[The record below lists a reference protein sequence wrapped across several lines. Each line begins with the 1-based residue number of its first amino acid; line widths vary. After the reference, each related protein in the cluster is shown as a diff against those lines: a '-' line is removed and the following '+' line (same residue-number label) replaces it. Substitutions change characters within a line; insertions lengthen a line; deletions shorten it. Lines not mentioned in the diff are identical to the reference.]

1 MIKIIKNTL
10 FLFLLI
16 TSFKST
22 AETIN
27 RETANL
33 CASAIY
39 PVETQLGLPKNVL
52 KAISLKETG
61 RWDNHNKQSLSWPW
75 TVTSRGKGVYHKTE
89 REAIRA
95 VRELQQQGIKNVDVG
110 CMQVNL
116 YYHPH
121 AFKNLQDAFNPQL
134 NVNYAGNFLTQLFED
149 HGSWQTAI
157 EHYHSNDK
165 QRGQRY
171 RLAVEK
177 LRKSQNLNFTNAVS
191 MKATSEWFSK
201 QKQLKLDLHSA
212 KEKRIQNTIQ
222 FKTQRKK
229 ENERLRKAFIERKAN
244 VLKRWKKMMEKRKQ
258 KSTSNDA
265 ITQS

>member
-16 TSFKST
+16 TSFNST

-33 CASAIY
+33 CSSAVY
-39 PVETQLGLPKNVL
+39 PVETQMGLPKNVL
-52 KAISLKETG
+52 NAISLKETG
-61 RWDNHNKQSLSWPW
+61 RWDNQNKQSLSWPW
-75 TVTSRGKGVYHKTE
+75 TVTSRGKGVYHKTKS
-89 REAIRA
+89 EAIRA
-95 VRELQQQGIKNVDVG
+95 VRELQKQGIKNIDVG
-110 CMQVNL
+110 CMQINL
-116 YYHPH
+116 HYHPH
-121 AFKNLQDAFNPQL
+121 AFNNLQEAFNPKL

-177 LRKSQNLNFTNAVS
+177 LRKIQNLDFTPAVPVN
-191 MKATSEWFSK
+191 ATSEWFSN
-201 QKQLKLDLHSA
+201 QQQLKLDLRSA
-212 KEKRIQNTIQ
+212 KEKRIQNSLR
-222 FKTQRKK
+222 FKNVRKK
-229 ENERLRKAFIERKAN
+229 ENERLREAFMERRAN
-244 VLKRWKKMMEKRKQ
+244 VLKRWKKMMEKRKR
-258 KSTSNDA
+258 KHTSPES
-265 ITQS
+265 IT

>member
-1 MIKIIKNTL
+1 M
-10 FLFLLI
+10 FLVLI
-16 TSFKST
+16 SFNST

-27 RETANL
+27 REVANL

-61 RWDNHNKQSLSWPW
+61 RWDNQNKQSLSWPW
-75 TVTSRGKGVYHKTE
+75 TVTSRGKGVYHKTK
-89 REAIRA
+89 REAIKA
-95 VRELQQQGIKNVDVG
+95 VRELQQQGIKNIDVG
-110 CMQVNL
+110 CMQINL

-121 AFKNLQDAFNPQL
+121 AFKNLQDAFNPKL

-149 HGSWQTAI
+149 HGSWQRAI

-191 MKATSEWFSK
+191 MKATSERFSN
-201 QKQLKLDLHSA
+201 QQQLKLDLHSA
-212 KEKRIQNTIQ
+212 KEERIQNSLR
-222 FKTQRKK
+222 FKNIRKK
-229 ENERLRKAFIERKAN
+229 ENERLRKAFVKRKAK
-244 VLKRWKKMMEKRKQ
+244 VLKRWKKMMEKRNQ
-258 KSTSNDA
+258 KRTSNDA

>member
-10 FLFLLI
+10 FVFLVL
-16 TSFKST
+16 TSFNST

-27 RETANL
+27 REAANL

-61 RWDNHNKQSLSWPW
+61 RWDNQNKQSLSWPW
-75 TVTSRGKGVYHKTE
+75 TVTSRGEGVYHKTKH
-89 REAIRA
+89 EALRA
-95 VRELQQQGIKNVDVG
+95 VRELQKQGIKNIDVG
-110 CMQVNL
+110 CMQINL

-121 AFKNLQDAFNPQL
+121 AFKNLQDAFNPKL
-134 NVNYAGNFLTQLFED
+134 NVSYAGNFLTQLFED
-149 HGSWQTAI
+149 HGSWQSAI

-177 LRKSQNLNFTNAVS
+177 LRQIQNSNFTPTVPVN
-191 MKATSEWFSK
+191 ATSEWFSNQ
-201 QKQLKLDLHSA
+201 QKLKLELHSA
-212 KEKRIQNTIQ
+212 KENRLQNTLR
-222 FKTQRKK
+222 FKAQRKK
-229 ENERLRKAFIERKAN
+229 ENERLREAFMERKAN
-244 VLKRWKKMMEKRKQ
+244 VLKRWKKMMEKRKG
-258 KSTSNDA
+258 KRTFPGST
-265 ITQS
+265 TQS

>member
-10 FLFLLI
+10 FVFLVL
-16 TSFKST
+16 TSFNST

-27 RETANL
+27 REAANL

-61 RWDNHNKQSLSWPW
+61 RWDNQNKQSLSWPW
-75 TVTSRGKGVYHKTE
+75 TVTSRGKGVYHKTK

-95 VRELQQQGIKNVDVG
+95 VRELQQQGIKNIDVG
-110 CMQVNL
+110 CMQINL
-116 YYHPH
+116 FYHPH
-121 AFKNLQDAFNPQL
+121 AFENLQEAFNPRL

-149 HGSWQTAI
+149 HGSWQRAI

-191 MKATSEWFSK
+191 MKATSERFSN
-201 QKQLKLDLHSA
+201 QQQLKLDLHSA
-212 KEKRIQNTIQ
+212 KEERIQNSLR
-222 FKTQRKK
+222 FKNVRKK
-229 ENERLRKAFIERKAN
+229 ENERLRKAFVKRKAK

-258 KSTSNDA
+258 KGTLPEP

>member
-16 TSFKST
+16 NSFNSN

-39 PVETQLGLPKNVL
+39 PVETQMGLPKNVL

-61 RWDNHNKQSLSWPW
+61 RWDNQNKQSLSWPW
-75 TVTSRGKGVYHKTE
+75 TVTSRGQGVYHNTK
-89 REAIRA
+89 REALRS
-95 VRELQQQGIKNVDVG
+95 VRELQKQGIKNIDVG
-110 CMQVNL
+110 CMQINL

-121 AFKNLQDAFNPQL
+121 AFKNLQDAFNPKL
-134 NVNYAGNFLTQLFED
+134 NVSYAGNFLTQLFED
-149 HGSWQTAI
+149 HGSWQSAI

-177 LRKSQNLNFTNAVS
+177 LRQIQNSNFTPTVPVN
-191 MKATSEWFSK
+191 ATSEWFSNQ
-201 QKQLKLDLHSA
+201 QKLKLELHSA
-212 KEKRIQNTIQ
+212 KENRLQNTLR
-222 FKTQRKK
+222 FKAQRK
-229 ENERLRKAFIERKAN
+229 
-244 VLKRWKKMMEKRKQ
+244 
-258 KSTSNDA
+258 
-265 ITQS
+265 

>member
-1 MIKIIKNTL
+1 MTKTIKISL
-10 FLFLLI
+10 VLFLLI
-16 TSFKST
+16 PSFNSN

-27 RETANL
+27 REVANL

-61 RWDNHNKQSLSWPW
+61 RWDNQNKQSLSWPW
-75 TVTSRGKGVYHKTE
+75 TVTSRGKGVYHKTK

-95 VRELQQQGIKNVDVG
+95 VRELQQQGIKNIDVG
-110 CMQVNL
+110 CMQINL
-116 YYHPH
+116 FYHPH
-121 AFKNLQDAFNPQL
+121 AFENLQEAFNPRL

-149 HGSWQTAI
+149 HGSWKRAI

-177 LRKSQNLNFTNAVS
+177 LRKSQNLNFTHAVS
-191 MKATSEWFSK
+191 MKATSEWFSN
-201 QKQLKLDLHSA
+201 QKQLKLDLPSA
-212 KEKRIQNTIQ
+212 KEKRIQNTLR

-229 ENERLRKAFIERKAN
+229 ENERLRKAFIKRKAN
-244 VLKRWKKMMEKRKQ
+244 VLKRWQRMMEKRK
-258 KSTSNDA
+258 KKRDS

>member
-10 FLFLLI
+10 FVFLVLN
-16 TSFKST
+16 SFNST

-27 RETANL
+27 REAANL

-61 RWDNHNKQSLSWPW
+61 RWDNQNKQSLSWPW
-75 TVTSRGKGVYHKTE
+75 TVTSRGQGVYHKTK

-95 VRELQQQGIKNVDVG
+95 VRELQQQGIKNIDVG
-110 CMQVNL
+110 CMQINL
-116 YYHPH
+116 FYHPH
-121 AFKNLQDAFNPQL
+121 AFENLQEAFNPRL

-149 HGSWQTAI
+149 HGSWQRAI

-191 MKATSEWFSK
+191 MKSTSEWVSN
-201 QKQLKLDLHSA
+201 QKQLKLDLQSA
-212 KEKRIQNTIQ
+212 KEKRLQNTLR

-229 ENERLRKAFIERKAN
+229 ENERLRKAFMERKAN
-244 VLKRWKKMMEKRKQ
+244 VLKRWKKMMKERNQKR
-258 KSTSNDA
+258 TSNEA